1 MKRKIIT
8 TGDGSKT
15 IHIPEWNEQYHSK
28 HGALNEAL
36 HVFITSGL
44 RYIFESNK
52 YKAINVLEIGFGTG
66 LNAFLTAIEAQ
77 KFDVKV
83 NYVGVE
89 AYPVLDDEVSLLN
102 YVEQVDNTKYSLFN
116 KLHEVPWGTEH
127 QISSNF
133 NLTKRKQFFADI
145 KEKNRF
151 HLIYYDAFGA
161 RVQPELWTKEMFQ
174 IMYNALLPNGVLV
187 TYAAIGQV
195 KRDMK
200 ELGFTVERLA
210 GPPGKR
216 HMLRA
221 LK

>member
-1 MKRKIIT
+1 MHKQKQ
-8 TGDGSKT
+8 GCAG
-15 IHIPEWNEQYHSK
+15 IPFGN
-28 HGALNEAL
+28 
-36 HVFITSGL
+36 VF
-44 RYIFESNK
+44 YQASN
-52 YKAINVLEIGFGTG
+52 
-66 LNAFLTAIEAQ
+66 Q
-77 KFDVKV
+77 D
-83 NYVGVE
+83 
-89 AYPVLDDEVSLLN
+89 
-102 YVEQVDNTKYSLFN
+102 TKYSLFN
-116 KLHEVPWGTEH
+116 KLHEVPWETEH

-174 IMYNALLPNGVLV
+174 IMYDALLPNGVLV

-200 ELGFTVERLA
+200 EIGFTVERLA